1 MWSTSTP
8 APPGRRRH
16 VGGRVTAS
24 DPPDGQLRVLLVSPG
39 FFPDR
44 GGVEQH
50 VTHLATELSTA
61 GVQVEVLTA
70 RRGLYRS
77 HTERH
82 DGIRVRVLPAWRI
95 SSLSLSPRL
104 ALAAL
109 RAGRH
114 VDLVHV
120 HSYHASSG
128 LAAFVATH
136 TPVVL
141 TPHYHGGGHT
151 PLAVALHAAYRR
163 MGASL
168 LRAADAVVCVSRAE
182 ARALTHDFPAVAERI
197 HVLPNGVDVQLL
209 RQAQPFP
216 DEPATGLVLG
226 RLEPYKNVA
235 TMVAAVPGI
244 DPVAQVVVIGEGSA
258 RAELEATAQ
267 RAGVAGRIRFLGA
280 LDTPT
285 VHRWL
290 RTARVLV
297 SLSDHEAFGLAP
309 LEAGVAGARQV
320 LSDIPAHREIST
332 DFLGPAALLV
342 PVQPSA
348 VATAVNAQLRQP
360 DRVEID
366 APDWASIALQTLAV
380 YRTVHTSRT
389 LDPVH
394 TAHRTARRRGATP

>member
-8 APPGRRRH
+8 APPANRRQL
-16 VGGRVTAS
+16 GGRETTS
-24 DPPDGQLRVLLVSPG
+24 DPPDRRLHVLLVSPG

-50 VTHLATELSTA
+50 VTHLATQLSAA

-70 RRGLYRS
+70 RRGLSRS
-77 HTERH
+77 RTEYHR
-82 DGIRVRVLPAWRI
+82 GIRVRVVPAWRI
-95 SSLSLSPRL
+95 RSLSLSPRL

-109 RAGRH
+109 HTGRQ

-128 LAAFVATH
+128 LAAFVGAH

-151 PLAVALHAAYRR
+151 PLAVALHAAYQRV
-163 MGASL
+163 GAAL
-168 LRAADAVVCVSRAE
+168 LRAADAIVCVSRAE
-182 ARALTHDFPAVAERI
+182 ARALTRDFPAVAERV

-209 RQAQPFP
+209 RQAHPFP
-216 DEPATGLVLG
+216 DEPATVLVLG

-235 TMVAAVPGI
+235 TVVSALPSI
-244 DPVAQVVVIGEGSA
+244 DPQAQVVVIGEGSA
-258 RAELEATAQ
+258 RADLEVAAE
-267 RAGVAGRIRFLGA
+267 RAGVTGRIRFLGA
-280 LDTPT
+280 LDTPA

-320 LSDIPAHREIST
+320 LSDIPAHREITT
-332 DFLGPAALLV
+332 DFLGPAARLV
-342 PVQPSA
+342 PVDPVA
-348 VATAVNAQLRQP
+348 VAAAVNAQLHQP
-360 DRVEID
+360 DRVQID
-366 APDWASIALQTLAV
+366 APDWASIAVQTLAV
-380 YRTVHTSRT
+380 YRTVHSVTT
-389 LDPVH
+389 VH
-394 TAHRTARRRGATP
+394 TDRITARRRGATP